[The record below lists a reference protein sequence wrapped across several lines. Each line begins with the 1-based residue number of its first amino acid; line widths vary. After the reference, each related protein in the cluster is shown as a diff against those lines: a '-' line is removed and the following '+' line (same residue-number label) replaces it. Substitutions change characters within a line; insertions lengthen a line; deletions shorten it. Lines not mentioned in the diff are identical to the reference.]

1 MPKKVSNIKE
11 CVTNVM
17 SIWLH
22 ILLFLKAKTSPVV
35 EQKIFTGE
43 YFCYFEALK
52 KSINKSR

>member
-17 SIWLH
+17 DIWLH
-22 ILLFLKAKTSPVV
+22 ILLLLKAKISPLV
-35 EQKIFTGE
+35 EQKIFTGKP
-43 YFCYFEALK
+43 CYYVETLK